1 MSSRREFLKTASL
14 VSASWMLP
22 NFLHTVGADN
32 LQRAKNGK
40 VLVVIQFSGGNDG
53 LNMVVP
59 YENDLYYKNRP
70 AIGIPARDVYRL
82 TDEQGLHPSMVGLKY
97 LYDEGNLSVINSV
110 GYPNPNRSH
119 FRSMDIWHS
128 ASQANEYWHSGW
140 IGRLLDA
147 QCNNGCTKPHMAI
160 ELEDTLGLALKGSQ
174 TKGLAATNPI
184 SFYNSTR
191 EPFIHALSK
200 RTTPSADDHRNVTY
214 LHKTLIEA
222 TSSAEYVFEKSKV
235 YKTAVDYPKNEF
247 ANKLKTIAKLIVANA
262 ETKVYY
268 VSLSGFDTHVNQKG
282 KHARLLEQY
291 SEAIEA
297 FTDDLRHNNRFQDT
311 LIMTFSEFGRRVK
324 QNAGKGTDH
333 GTANNLFLISG
344 SLNKPG
350 VYNAAPD
357 LSDLQDGDLKYQ
369 IDFRRVYATILN
381 RWLEVDA
388 KEILG
393 RGFEILKVV

>member
-22 NFLHTVGADN
+22 NFLHAAN
-32 LQRAKNGK
+32 HYHWQNNNNGK

-53 LNMVVP
+53 LNMIVP
-59 YENDLYYKNRP
+59 YENDLYYKSRP
-70 AIGIPARDVYRL
+70 SIGIAAQDVYRL
-82 TDEQGLHPSMVGLKY
+82 TDEQGLHPSMMSLKY

-128 ASQANEYWHSGW
+128 ASNADEYWQTGW

-147 QCNNGCTKPHMAI
+147 QCHNGDVQPHTAI
-160 ELEDTLGLALKGSQ
+160 ELEDTLGLVLKGRKI
-174 TKGLAATNPI
+174 KGLATTNPA

-191 EPFIHALSK
+191 EPFIHALGK
-200 RTTPSADDHRNVTY
+200 RTSPNENDHRNISY

-222 TSSAEYVFEKSKV
+222 SASAEYVFEKSKV
-235 YKTAVDYPKNEF
+235 YKTEVDYPKNPF

-262 ETKVYY
+262 ETRVYY
-268 VSLSGFDTHVNQKG
+268 VSLSGFDTHVNQTG

-291 SEAIEA
+291 STAIEA

-333 GTANNLFLISG
+333 GTANNLFLIG
-344 SLNKPG
+344 GALKKPG

-357 LSDLQDGDLKYQ
+357 LGDLEDGDLKYR
-369 IDFRRVYATILN
+369 IDFRRVYATLLN

-388 KEILG
+388 RGILG
-393 RGFEILKVV
+393 REFKLLKVL

>member
-14 VSASWMLP
+14 VSASWMMP
-22 NFLHTVGADN
+22 NFLRTAGAYD
-32 LQRAKNGK
+32 LQSANNGK

-59 YENDLYYKNRP
+59 YENDLYYSNRP
-70 AIGIPARDVYRL
+70 SIGIAARDVYRL
-82 TDEQGLHPSMVGLKY
+82 TDEQGLHPSMMSLKY
-97 LYDEGNLSVINSV
+97 LYDEGHLSVINSV

-128 ASQANEYWHSGW
+128 ASNSDEYWQSGW

-147 QCNNGCTKPHMAI
+147 QCSDKCVHPHAAI
-160 ELEDTLGLALKGSQ
+160 ELEDTLGLALKGRKI
-174 TKGLAATNPI
+174 KGLAITNPV
-184 SFYNSTR
+184 SFYNSTC
-191 EPFIHALSK
+191 EPFIRALGN
-200 RTTPSADDHRNVTY
+200 RNAPNDSDERNISW

-222 TSSAEYVFEKSKV
+222 TTSAEYVFEKSKV
-235 YKTAVDYPKNEF
+235 YKTQVDYPKNEF
-247 ANKLKTIAKLIVANA
+247 ANKLKTIARLIVANA
-262 ETKVYY
+262 ETRVYY
-268 VSLSGFDTHVNQKG
+268 VSLSGFDTHVNQEG

-291 SEAIEA
+291 STAIEA
-297 FTDDLRHNNRFQDT
+297 FTDDLRHNDRFQDT

-324 QNAGKGTDH
+324 QNAGRGTDH

-344 SLNKPG
+344 ALKKPG

-357 LSDLQDGDLKYQ
+357 LGDLKDGDLKYQ
-369 IDFRRVYATILN
+369 VDFRRVYATMLD

-388 KEILG
+388 EEVLGKEFKL
-393 RGFEILKVV
+393 LKVL